1 MKSKKNICI
10 SIIIVILISLI
21 IIIINNQKMH
31 TYNKDEYDK
40 NISDSDEKIT
50 GFERVEAEEKS
61 LDVTKKM
68 LNAIPNLKTYAKENN
83 IKTIS
88 FLELKEKF
96 NLNTTEFEKMEY
108 NCNLKK
114 TTLNFLDDYSD
125 YYIIFNCDRLRR
137 D

>member
-31 TYNKDEYDK
+31 KYNKDEYDK